1 MQITWQ
7 LPLKLNLQVSN
18 MYPRFLPHSS
28 WRGVDRYQQWAG
40 STFGNSALVWDSK
53 EASPCLLA
61 LCPLCHRCSQ
71 LGTATN
77 TASGLALHCTAVL
90 TGQETGMLGQTRCA
104 PGLKQVKGQLSS
116 LQQPQFHLPPPHHTQ
131 GSKTDK
137 CCTSKAGP
145 AALATAEQQQE
156 YDSFKEEAKCKTQL
170 HFFICIILSVSP
182 QKP

>member
-1 MQITWQ
+1 MGIQHWYGIARRL
-7 LPLKLNLQVSN
+7 LPVSWPFAHCATGAPNWALLQTL
-18 MYPRFLPHSS
+18 R
-28 WRGVDRYQQWAG
+28 Q
-40 STFGNSALVWDSK
+40 VW
-53 EASPCLLA
+53 
-61 LCPLCHRCSQ
+61 
-71 LGTATN
+71 
-77 TASGLALHCTAVL
+77 HCTAVL

-131 GSKTDK
+131 GSKTGK

-156 YDSFKEEAKCKTQL
+156 HDSFKEEAKCKTQL